1 MFGNKKP
8 NPNTIDCLIGQG
20 TTITGDLQF
29 RGGLRI
35 DGQVSGRVIAEPGE
49 PSILVLSE
57 NARIVGE
64 VRAAHLVING
74 SVEGPIRADE
84 LVELQPKARVRGDVH
99 YKTIEMHNGAV
110 VDGAL
115 AHIDDEK
122 PGLKLAASS
131 E

>member
-20 TTITGDLQF
+20 TMIAGDVHF
-29 RGGLRI
+29 KGGLRI
-35 DGQVSGRVIAEPGE
+35 DGQVNGRVIAEPGE

-64 VRAAHLVING
+64 VHAAHLVVNG
-74 SVEGPIRADE
+74 TIEGPITADE
-84 LVELQPKARVRGDVH
+84 LVELQPKARVTGDVR
-99 YKTIEMHNGAV
+99 YRSIEMHNGAV
-110 VDGAL
+110 VDGVL
-115 AHIDDEK
+115 AHLDEEK

-131 E
+131 D